1 MQSVNSDNDQQ
12 CFKPHESEA
21 KNVLLTSGEI
31 LSPISGRRSD
41 HGVITDD
48 SCDYFITV
56 VIIIMTVIVLLMI
69 IVVIITITKFSN
81 LIGSQ
86 LP

>member
-1 MQSVNSDNDQQ
+1 MQNLKSDNDQQ
-12 CFKPHESEA
+12 CFKPHESGA

-31 LSPISGRRSD
+31 LSPISGRR
-41 HGVITDD
+41 VITDD

-69 IVVIITITKFSN
+69 IVVIITITKF
-81 LIGSQ
+81 
-86 LP
+86 